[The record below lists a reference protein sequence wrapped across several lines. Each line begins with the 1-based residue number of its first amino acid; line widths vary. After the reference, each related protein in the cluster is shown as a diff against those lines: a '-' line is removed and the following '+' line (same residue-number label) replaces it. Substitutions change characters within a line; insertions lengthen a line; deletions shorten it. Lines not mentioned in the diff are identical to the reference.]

1 MILAAPL
8 VIPFAE
14 IIGVSIAAL
23 GMAKA
28 TDKVQEFIEENP
40 EKSIKIFQMIMPAQS
55 LANILKNESSE
66 DIEYDDFGE
75 EIKVESEPRS
85 TKEIVLEEVRRG
97 RGGRGNFSSPD
108 AEGPAVSITG
118 NVKRGLRD
126 AGKIRQDND
135 PNYNPDKKYKGFKRF
150 LKKADGGMIEYAN
163 GGGVG
168 SMMQPKKKSYKDE
181 SLTKAQ
187 QAKVKPANQGGGP
200 NYLGKEKEVTT
211 PKRWL
216 SSPDHVVAEL
226 AYITPRE
233 QKILLDAN
241 IYGSLK
247 GKPNKGP
254 NGIMSLQ
261 GDLGGYDASPGG
273 PDSESGDGGSGNN
286 DKARAAEI
294 MRGNITTGQT
304 SAVSNRTRRGAVPE
318 FVDTVDKQGNVTG
331 TNYVGSAYKSYG
343 QPGFFGNLFGGSN
356 PGYRSTYGTGS
367 GIFGNFGGR
376 FNKDANNIT
385 LNPETGRYESTN
397 QNVGEVKPGMSGR
410 ILGGLLS
417 LATGI
422 PVAGSLIGN
431 AIDKF
436 KPKPKDMSQF
446 NELGLFGQVPE
457 DFDQIER
464 YGPVDKTPM
473 DNLNLSRFG
482 LKTSPPN
489 TPSAKDFID
498 LSQSIDANSFEPKS
512 RLDFLNETFGAEPA
526 KTFNTMEELI
536 GIGAAK
542 EGMFGNKLTSEGKN
556 LGKFM
561 NSSKN
566 LANKNSSVS
575 SNLDSI
581 QNWMGADVRQNTYK
595 DYMDPENPTQFNSTI
610 KNAIDKGVFNN
621 TTDFTDQVDILELAN
636 GGLASMFTGRR

>member
-1 MILAAPL
+1 MASENSYEQLIDDYENGIQ
-8 VIPFAE
+8 VIEGETLTDYITRMGGIDYNAN
-14 IIGVSIAAL
+14 GGL
-23 GMAKA
+23 TGM
-28 TDKVQEFIEENP
+28 
-40 EKSIKIFQMIMPAQS
+40 
-55 LANILKNESSE
+55 
-66 DIEYDDFGE
+66 G
-75 EIKVESEPRS
+75 
-85 TKEIVLEEVRRG
+85 
-97 RGGRGNFSSPD
+97 
-108 AEGPAVSITG
+108 
-118 NVKRGLRD
+118 
-126 AGKIRQDND
+126 
-135 PNYNPDKKYKGFKRF
+135 
-150 LKKADGGMIEYAN
+150 YAN

-261 GDLGGYDASPGG
+261 GDLGGFSAGPSGGGSPGQG
-273 PDSESGDGGSGNN
+273 GQGGNDYKSRDYYNMMTGTGTTATSSGGDTVRS
-286 DKARAAEI
+286 KKIAK
-294 MRGNITTGQT
+294 
-304 SAVSNRTRRGAVPE
+304 GAVPE

-385 LNPETGRYESTN
+385 YNPETERYESTN
-397 QNVGEVKPGMSGR
+397 QSVGEVKPGMGGR

-526 KTFNTMEELI
+526 KITEQQMKEINS
-536 GIGAAK
+536 AASLANRMNDT
-542 EGMFGNKLTSEGKN
+542 GKLTGLEQTQIFNDAKSFDDTGSTGTFGFGKREAEP
-556 LGKFM
+556 M
-561 NSSKN
+561 TREEYNS
-566 LANKNSSVS
+566 
-575 SNLDSI
+575 
-581 QNWMGADVRQNTYK
+581 Y
-595 DYMDPENPTQFNSTI
+595 
-610 KNAIDKGVFNN
+610 
-621 TTDFTDQVDILELAN
+621 LEAQ
-636 GGLASMFTGRR
+636 GYI

>member
-1 MILAAPL
+1 MASENSYEQLIDDYENGIQ
-8 VIPFAE
+8 VIEGETLTDYITRMGGIDYNAN
-14 IIGVSIAAL
+14 GGL
-23 GMAKA
+23 TGM
-28 TDKVQEFIEENP
+28 
-40 EKSIKIFQMIMPAQS
+40 
-55 LANILKNESSE
+55 
-66 DIEYDDFGE
+66 G
-75 EIKVESEPRS
+75 
-85 TKEIVLEEVRRG
+85 
-97 RGGRGNFSSPD
+97 
-108 AEGPAVSITG
+108 
-118 NVKRGLRD
+118 
-126 AGKIRQDND
+126 
-135 PNYNPDKKYKGFKRF
+135 
-150 LKKADGGMIEYAN
+150 YAN

-273 PDSESGDGGSGNN
+273 PNSESGDGGSGNN

-397 QNVGEVKPGMSGR
+397 QSVGEVKPGMGGR

-417 LATGI
+417 LATGM

-489 TPSAKDFID
+489 TPSNIGD
-498 LSQSIDANSFEPKS
+498 S
-512 RLDFLNETFGAEPA
+512 FLNNNPEVRGMLGINNNLGSTEPA
-526 KTFNTMEELI
+526 STFDNANFINSDIAPEFQDMAVNI
-536 GIGAAK
+536 GLTEKQKGLLDARKGMLGA
-542 EGMFGNKLTSEGKN
+542 L
-556 LGKFM
+556 
-561 NSSKN
+561 
-566 LANKNSSVS
+566 
-575 SNLDSI
+575 
-581 QNWMGADVRQNTYK
+581 GADGIL
-595 DYMDPENPTQFNSTI
+595 STI
-610 KNAIDKGVFNN
+610 QTEDDPKDPATLNDVK
-621 TTDFTDQVDILELAN
+621 EYY
-636 GGLASMFTGRR
+636 GLPI

>member
-1 MILAAPL
+1 MASENSYEQLIDDYENGIQ
-8 VIPFAE
+8 VIEGETLTDYITRMGGIDYNAN
-14 IIGVSIAAL
+14 GGL
-23 GMAKA
+23 TGM
-28 TDKVQEFIEENP
+28 
-40 EKSIKIFQMIMPAQS
+40 
-55 LANILKNESSE
+55 
-66 DIEYDDFGE
+66 G
-75 EIKVESEPRS
+75 
-85 TKEIVLEEVRRG
+85 
-97 RGGRGNFSSPD
+97 
-108 AEGPAVSITG
+108 
-118 NVKRGLRD
+118 
-126 AGKIRQDND
+126 
-135 PNYNPDKKYKGFKRF
+135 
-150 LKKADGGMIEYAN
+150 YAN

-261 GDLGGYDASPGG
+261 GDLGGFSAGPSGGGSPGQG
-273 PDSESGDGGSGNN
+273 GQGGNDYKSRDYYNMMTGTGTTATSSGGDTVRS
-286 DKARAAEI
+286 KKIAK
-294 MRGNITTGQT
+294 
-304 SAVSNRTRRGAVPE
+304 GAVPE

-385 LNPETGRYESTN
+385 YNPKTERYESTN
-397 QNVGEVKPGMSGR
+397 QSVGEVKPGMGGR

-436 KPKPKDMSQF
+436 KPKTYMEKQTPE
-446 NELGLFGQVPE
+446 ELSRMRGLQMIDGQLVDTRML
-457 DFDQIER
+457 DFDPNAQTQR
-464 YGPVDKTPM
+464 PTSVPM

-489 TPSAKDFID
+489 TSSAKDFID